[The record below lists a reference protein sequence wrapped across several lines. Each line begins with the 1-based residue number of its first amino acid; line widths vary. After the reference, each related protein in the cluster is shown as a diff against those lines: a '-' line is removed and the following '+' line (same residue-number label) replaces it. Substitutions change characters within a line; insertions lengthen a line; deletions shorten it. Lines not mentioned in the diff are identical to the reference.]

1 MPLIDAAEV
10 LRHVVPQLPVGKRL
24 HALVGDE
31 DPIHVIAVQA
41 VAAMLQLI
49 VVYDADVRVQHR
61 RPDITRIVVDT
72 VDFKYLLHPISPWW
86 NQRCKVKKNPNP

>member
-31 DPIHVIAVQA
+31 DPIHVVAVQA

-61 RPDITRIVVDT
+61 RPDITRIVVDI
-72 VDFKYLLHPISPWW
+72 VDFKYLVHPVFPFVESKM
-86 NQRCKVKKNPNP
+86 QS